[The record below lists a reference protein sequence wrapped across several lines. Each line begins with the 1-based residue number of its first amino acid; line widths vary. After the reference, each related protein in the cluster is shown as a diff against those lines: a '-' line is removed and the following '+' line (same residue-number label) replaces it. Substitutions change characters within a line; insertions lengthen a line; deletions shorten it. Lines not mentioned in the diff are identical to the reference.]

1 MLKNLNQKS
10 SNMALLSKPPRTAA
24 EAKAQVEALVKR
36 DRKMLERLAKL

>member
-1 MLKNLNQKS
+1 MLKEIKQKN
-10 SNMALLSKPPRTAA
+10 SNTALLSKPPRTAA